1 MPHRLKRPRQLTA
14 LIALVFWGLGFLVS
28 RAAEEPGESSTL
40 LIPGSIGVIVLVAIN
55 AILSIRVRHR
65 GAALNA
71 GFAAGLAGV
80 AIVAAMY
87 PRIDYAGVPYLL
99 CAAPIVAMIVLA
111 VRNPADSPPR
121 ADGAGGEAV
130 GADGAGGEADEAHDN
145 TLSLLGWVALIV
157 GVVAFVSSF
166 LPMPFLGLVII
177 AFYGGMLVV
186 FLVPAIYLS
195 VALATARYRY
205 AAVAA
210 VAVALVLAWPLAVRN
225 LPGVTLTLYLVA
237 IGALLLAMALLPN
250 RSEPTQSWEM
260 TERPAVT
267 GRGGSGDGR

>member
-1 MPHRLKRPRQLTA
+1 M
-14 LIALVFWGLGFLVS
+14 
-28 RAAEEPGESSTL
+28 
-40 LIPGSIGVIVLVAIN
+40 
-55 AILSIRVRHR
+55 
-65 GAALNA
+65 
-71 GFAAGLAGV
+71 
-80 AIVAAMY
+80 
-87 PRIDYAGVPYLL
+87 
-99 CAAPIVAMIVLA
+99 
-111 VRNPADSPPR
+111 
-121 ADGAGGEAV
+121 
-130 GADGAGGEADEAHDN
+130 
-145 TLSLLGWVALIV
+145 
-157 GVVAFVSSF
+157 SSF
-166 LPMPFLGLVII
+166 LPMPFLGLAII

-186 FLVPAIYLS
+186 FFVPAIYLS

-210 VAVALVLAWPLAVRN
+210 VAVSLVLAWPLAVRN

>member
-111 VRNPADSPPR
+111 VRDPADSPPR
-121 ADGAGGEAV
+121 ADGAGGEAH
-130 GADGAGGEADEAHDN
+130 GN

-225 LPGVTLTLYLVA
+225 LPGVNLTLYLVA

>member
-111 VRNPADSPPR
+111 ARDPADSPPR

-130 GADGAGGEADEAHDN
+130 GADGAGGEAHGN

-166 LPMPFLGLVII
+166 LPMPFLGLAII

>member
-1 MPHRLKRPRQLTA
+1 M
-14 LIALVFWGLGFLVS
+14 
-28 RAAEEPGESSTL
+28 
-40 LIPGSIGVIVLVAIN
+40 
-55 AILSIRVRHR
+55 
-65 GAALNA
+65 
-71 GFAAGLAGV
+71 
-80 AIVAAMY
+80 
-87 PRIDYAGVPYLL
+87 
-99 CAAPIVAMIVLA
+99 
-111 VRNPADSPPR
+111 
-121 ADGAGGEAV
+121 
-130 GADGAGGEADEAHDN
+130 
-145 TLSLLGWVALIV
+145 SLLGWVALIV

-166 LPMPFLGLVII
+166 LPMPFLGLAII

-186 FLVPAIYLS
+186 FFVPAIYLS

-210 VAVALVLAWPLAVRN
+210 VAVFFVLAWPLAVRN

-260 TERPAVT
+260 TGRPAVT

>member
-80 AIVAAMY
+80 AVVAAMY

-121 ADGAGGEAV
+121 ADGAGGEAH
-130 GADGAGGEADEAHDN
+130 GN

-166 LPMPFLGLVII
+166 LPMPFLGLAII

-186 FLVPAIYLS
+186 FFVPAIYLS

-210 VAVALVLAWPLAVRN
+210 VAVFFVLAWPLAVRN

>member
-111 VRNPADSPPR
+111 VRNPANSPPR
-121 ADGAGGEAV
+121 ADGAGGEAH
-130 GADGAGGEADEAHDN
+130 GN

-166 LPMPFLGLVII
+166 LPMPFLGLAII

-186 FLVPAIYLS
+186 FFVPAIYLS

-210 VAVALVLAWPLAVRN
+210 VAVSLVLAWPLAVRN

>member
-145 TLSLLGWVALIV
+145 TLSLLGWVAPDRRCRGLRV
-157 GVVAFVSSF
+157 Q
-166 LPMPFLGLVII
+166 LPPDAVPGPRHHRLLRRDAGRVPRPGDLPLRG
-177 AFYGGMLVV
+177 AGYGP
-186 FLVPAIYLS
+186 VP
-195 VALATARYRY
+195 VCR
-205 AAVAA
+205 
-210 VAVALVLAWPLAVRN
+210 
-225 LPGVTLTLYLVA
+225 
-237 IGALLLAMALLPN
+237 
-250 RSEPTQSWEM
+250 
-260 TERPAVT
+260 
-267 GRGGSGDGR
+267 GRGGRGCPRARVAARRPEPARGHLDLVPGGDRGAAAGDGAPAPPGRNPRSRGR